1 MILWEKD
8 AEKVLSFE
16 LPKWIDAF
24 FINEQ
29 KKEKFKQLS
38 GIKFV
43 EKHSKTYMCEAHFE
57 KKYIQTYE
65 TIQNI

>member
-1 MILWEKD
+1 MSVILEK
-8 AEKVLSFE
+8 KMPKKCSVLSCRSE
-16 LPKWIDAF
+16 LTLF

-57 KKYIQTYE
+57 KKYI
-65 TIQNI
+65 